1 LDEDKNG
8 KLEGGELDALAKWVF
23 FELYDKEGTPEEID
37 EQKQKT
43 TNACDKNKNGSI
55 DKTEFEKY
63 FKLVGN
69 QAYAFH
75 KARA

>member
-37 EQKQKT
+37 EQKQK
-43 TNACDKNKNGSI
+43 N
-55 DKTEFEKY
+55 Y
-63 FKLVGN
+63 QRL
-69 QAYAFH
+69 
-75 KARA
+75 R